1 MISHL
6 NNRFSDV
13 ERKAIMAL
21 SIVPPVFMTDQE
33 ADSSLVEE
41 LIGHYHDD
49 IPSPSTLQQELHMWK
64 CKWKLVE
71 KSGLPDTPSKSIEHA
86 DESMFP
92 NIHILLRLICTL
104 PVTSSDGDRSI
115 SVLRRLKTYLR
126 STMGQDRMTGLALMQ
141 IKYGMELN
149 LDEIIN
155 FFSGQHQRR
164 MLFADILAE

>member
-13 ERKAIMAL
+13 QHKAIVAL
-21 SIVPPVFMTDQE
+21 SIVPSVLMTDQE
-33 ADSSLVEE
+33 ADSPVEEE
-41 LIGHYHDD
+41 LIEHYHVDL
-49 IPSPSTLQQELHMWK
+49 PSPSTLQQELHMWK

-71 KSGLPDTPSKSIEHA
+71 KSRLPDTPSRSLEHA
-86 DESMFP
+86 NESMLP

-104 PVTSSDGDRSI
+104 PLTSSKCEHST
-115 SVLRRLKTYLR
+115 SVLCRLKMYLC
-126 STMGQDRMTGLALMQ
+126 STMGQERMIGLALMH

-149 LDEIIN
+149 LDDIIN
-155 FFSGQHQRR
+155 IFAGQHQRR